1 MRGTI
6 CGRLLL
12 ACACL
17 LLARH
22 VWGQDAGGEFQALP
36 RLEVA
41 VVYNSLLTNVVGA
54 NKFWMQGGG
63 LLVDGQFWRGLGVEA
78 DISGFNAQNANN
90 AGVGLAMVTATFGP
104 RYEWSPAHHRYVFFG
119 HGLAGEAN
127 GFDSAFPGVGAASGS
142 ATSLALQIGGGMDLR
157 VKDRLSLR
165 VFDADWLRTQ
175 LPNAN
180 TNVQNNIRLGAGVV
194 VRFQ

>member
-41 VVYNSLLTNVVGA
+41 VVYNSLLT
-54 NKFWMQGGG
+54 
-63 LLVDGQFWRGLGVEA
+63 DGQFWRGLGVEA